1 MQKPAASPSS
11 QQQSPGTSPSPEGSH
26 SGPSSARRDPQSR
39 AYSAQAPMNPI
50 AAPLHSEEMEAW
62 TGTGPRTLPCTGGTG
77 SLLLRLCARCSMR
90 RHLTRGHAA
99 HETGHRNNQTASE
112 PAHFLPRET
121 RGITAAPVGAG
132 EGKDVPPCPR
142 PGPQRNSCQRQF
154 QRHHRQAGT
163 TPIVLLLQG
172 GPSFWK
178 L

>member
-1 MQKPAASPSS
+1 MLNPAASPSS

-39 AYSAQAPMNPI
+39 AYSAQAPMNPT

-62 TGTGPRTLPCTGGTG
+62 TGTGPRTLPWTGGTG
-77 SLLLRLCARCSMR
+77 SLLLSLCARRSMR
-90 RHLTRGHAA
+90 RHLIRGHAA
-99 HETGHRNNQTASE
+99 RETGLRNNQTASE
-112 PAHFLPRET
+112 PALPASGNPRYS
-121 RGITAAPVGAG
+121 G
-132 EGKDVPPCPR
+132 EGKDAPPCPR
-142 PGPQRNSCQRQF
+142 PGPQRNSCQGQF
-154 QRHHRQAGT
+154 QRRHRQAGT